1 MFYRQ
6 DLRFR
11 VSLNHT
17 NADYRISK
25 VVRSATPHLPQQD
38 EPSPEEI
45 TRHYQT
51 ETLGTVPWMAPEF
64 LSDKTFEASGDIY
77 SFSITLWEILTEKQ
91 PHSHLMP
98 VQVLFQ
104 VINSVSILLP

>member
-1 MFYRQ
+1 
-6 DLRFR
+6 
-11 VSLNHT
+11 V
-17 NADYRISK
+17 K
-25 VVRSATPHLPQQD
+25 ATGPNLAKQD
-38 EPSPEEI
+38 EAYLSPEEM

-64 LSDKTFEASGDIY
+64 LRDKTFEASGDIY

-104 VINSVSILLP
+104 VINSVSLASLSC

>member
-1 MFYRQ
+1 VR
-6 DLRFR
+6 
-11 VSLNHT
+11 T
-17 NADYRISK
+17 NG
-25 VVRSATPHLPQQD
+25 PNLPQQD
-38 EPSPEEI
+38 EPYLSPEEM

-64 LSDKTFEASGDIY
+64 LRDKTFEASADIY

-104 VINSVSILLP
+104 VINSVSFASLSF